1 MEKAKIITSLECY
14 FLFSVSSSVLT
25 SLICVQILR
34 GGLGLGRTNGRVF
47 SGPVSFFDTALFPGL
62 INVLC

>member
-34 GGLGLGRTNGRVF
+34 GGWGWGEQMDVF
-47 SGPVSFFDTALFPGL
+47 SQVQSLSLVQPYSLV
-62 INVLC
+62 